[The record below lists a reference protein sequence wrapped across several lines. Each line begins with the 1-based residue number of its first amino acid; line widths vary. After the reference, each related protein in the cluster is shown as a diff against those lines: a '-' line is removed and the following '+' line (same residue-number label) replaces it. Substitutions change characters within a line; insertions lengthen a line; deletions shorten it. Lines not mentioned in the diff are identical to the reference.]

1 MILVTGGLGFIGAH
15 LARALLDAG
24 EAVVATRHRRA
35 DVPPFL
41 QGEPEQRFS
50 VEPLDVNDG
59 AAVRSLIERR
69 GITGIVHL
77 AVAPIGTS
85 SFQQEFDANLGGL
98 VKVLEAA
105 SQAGVRRV
113 TVASSIAVYMSL
125 GDGPFAERM
134 NLPLPS
140 RIPTEAFKK
149 CEEIL
154 AEHYADRLKLDLRCV
169 RIASVYG
176 PLYRTLINVPSRV
189 VHAAVRGVPGPLP
202 NAVVPEVFAD
212 AANDFGYVKDVAEGI
227 CRVHRA
233 AAPKHRV
240 YNIGAGEAVTPRRI
254 LEAVQRV
261 LPEARAEF
269 RPGSNLPRQHFM
281 DISRAAEDLGWQ
293 PRFGLERGVADYID
307 WLQAGHER

>member
-15 LARALLDAG
+15 LSRALLDAG
-24 EAVVATRHRRA
+24 ESVVATRHRRA

-41 QGEPEQRFS
+41 QGEPEPRFGTD
-50 VEPLDVNDG
+50 PLDVNDG
-59 AAVRSLIERR
+59 AAVRSVLERR
-69 GITGIVHL
+69 GIPSIVHL
-77 AVAPIGTS
+77 AVAPIGQST
-85 SFQQEFDANLGGL
+85 FQEEFDANLGGL

-125 GDGPFAERM
+125 GSGPFAESM

-140 RIPTEAFKK
+140 RLPTEAFKK

-154 AEHYADRLKLDLRCV
+154 AQHYADRLKLDVRCV

-176 PLYRTLINVPSRV
+176 PLYRTLINAPSRI
-189 VHAAVRGVPGPLP
+189 VHAAVRGVRGPLP
-202 NAVVPEVFAD
+202 NAVMPEVFAD

-233 AAPKHRV
+233 EAPKHRV
-240 YNIGAGEAVTPRRI
+240 YNIGAGEAVSPQRL
-254 LEAVQRV
+254 LEAVRRV
-261 LPEARAEF
+261 LPESSAEF
-269 RPGSNLPRQHFM
+269 RPGSNLPRDHYM
-281 DISRAAEDLGWQ
+281 DISRAADDLGYR
-293 PRFGLERGVADYID
+293 PTYGLERGVADYID
-307 WLQAGHER
+307 WLKAGHER